1 MEGKDCSKCKEFKEL
16 EKFSVR
22 DGKPISICKQCNY
35 VIANESKKR
44 IRQKKRQALIDAGQ
58 ILLPE
63 NPENKVCKYCKT
75 EKNKDDFRHNRLKCL
90 SCEQKDGREYRRSDY
105 GKEKTKTWANN
116 NPERVIELSAK
127 TYQRNKPKINE
138 KYQHR
143 YKTEIKF
150 KTRVNQKSELCSK
163 YNSYI
168 YNNKIGTIKHL
179 GCDIEFFVKWI
190 KFCFDDN
197 MTLENH
203 GTYWHF
209 DHVIPVNLWDLEN
222 ESDIAQCFNWANI
235 SPFHKRNNM
244 SKHDIVNQGQL
255 LKHICKLNDF
265 IDNHIFRNSLK
276 KNINNL
282 KQIEYTL
289 NINALSIQK
298 KCARHLTMTGTP
310 LEL

>member
-1 MEGKDCSKCKEFKEL
+1 MDGKDCSKCKEFKEL
-16 EKFSVR
+16 ENFSVR
-22 DGKPISICKQCNY
+22 DGKHISICKQCNN
-35 VIANESKKR
+35 VITKESKQR

-58 ILLPE
+58 ILIPE

-105 GKEKTKTWANN
+105 GKEKTKTWVNN
-116 NPERVIELSAK
+116 NPERVIELSAESF
-127 TYQRNKPKINE
+127 QRNKIKIYARNSL
-138 KYQHR
+138 R
-143 YKTEIKF
+143 YKTETKY
-150 KTRVNQKSELCSK
+150 RVRVDHKNNLLSV

-168 YNNKIGTIKHL
+168 RSGKIWKVKHL

-190 KFCFDDN
+190 KFCFDDK

-203 GTYWHF
+203 GSYWHF

-276 KNINNL
+276 SNINSL

-289 NINALSIQK
+289 NKNTISIQK